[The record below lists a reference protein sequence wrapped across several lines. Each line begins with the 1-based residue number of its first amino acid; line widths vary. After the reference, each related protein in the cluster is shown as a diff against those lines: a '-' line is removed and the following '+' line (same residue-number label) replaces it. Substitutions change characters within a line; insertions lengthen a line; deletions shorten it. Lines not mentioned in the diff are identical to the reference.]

1 MDYETANFIVLI
13 INTFMCLSSPLNLA
27 VYCGMSNQFREQFTK
42 IMTSSCGA
50 PDTGLGPLVS
60 VQLSLTQVQP
70 TPAFTSPASA
80 GPLYPTSMVDLR
92 CETRA
97 VAPECPYLAG
107 NKRLCRRETSV

>member
-42 IMTSSCGA
+42 IVTSICGA
-50 PDTGLGPLVS
+50 PDTVVGPLVS
-60 VQLSLTQVQP
+60 VQLTLTQVQP
-70 TPAFTSPASA
+70 TPAFTRPAPA
-80 GPLYPTSMVDLR
+80 GPLYPSSMGDLR

>member
-50 PDTGLGPLVS
+50 PNTGLGPLVS
-60 VQLSLTQVQP
+60 VQLTLTQV
-70 TPAFTSPASA
+70 
-80 GPLYPTSMVDLR
+80 PLSRREQEAQQQRDVS
-92 CETRA
+92 
-97 VAPECPYLAG
+97 VG
-107 NKRLCRRETSV
+107 NK

>member
-1 MDYETANFIVLI
+1 MDYDVANFIVLI

-42 IMTSSCGA
+42 IVTSICGA
-50 PDTGLGPLVS
+50 PDTVVGPLVS
-60 VQLSLTQVQP
+60 VQLTLTQVQP
-70 TPAFTSPASA
+70 TPGPA
-80 GPLYPTSMVDLR
+80 GPLYPSSMGDLR

>member
-1 MDYETANFIVLI
+1 MNYELANYIVLS

-42 IMTSSCGA
+42 IVTSICGA
-50 PDTGLGPLVS
+50 PDTVVGPLVS
-60 VQLSLTQVQP
+60 VQLTLTQVQP
-70 TPAFTSPASA
+70 TPAFTRPAPA
-80 GPLYPTSMVDLR
+80 GPLYPSSMGDLR

-97 VAPECPYLAG
+97 VAPECPYLAR